1 MKTRYPTLLN
11 QALLTALMSVLPAA
25 YGQISKADFTT
36 EPDKTM
42 AAAHESFVKG
52 ETKKA
57 GEEIDKAADYVKKQ
71 SHHIAEGSK
80 ADMEKAGDELD
91 KLGEGVKGG
100 TVKSE
105 AELKKTFAKVDHQM
119 AVCWHKTAEEAHKT
133 GKDATADLKKAGASL
148 EGAAKWSDNQL
159 DEGTKKTVD
168 EVKTASK
175 AGADQVEGW
184 WKSLGHGIEDL
195 GHKL

>member
-1 MKTRYPTLLN
+1 MKTLN
-11 QALLTALMSVLPAA
+11 GTILTRALIAALMTVLPAA
-25 YGQISKADFTT
+25 YAAGAEFKT

-52 ETKKA
+52 DTKKA
-57 GEEIDKAADYVKKQ
+57 GEEIDKAADYIKKQ
-71 SHHIAEGSK
+71 SREVTAGSK
-80 ADMEKAGDELD
+80 ADMEKAGDELG
-91 KLGEGVKGG
+91 KFGESVKQG

-105 AELKKTFAKVDHQM
+105 AELKKTFAKADHQM
-119 AVCWHKTAEEAHKT
+119 AVCWHKTAADAHKE
-133 GKDATADLKKAGASL
+133 GKDATADLKKSGVAL
-148 EGAAKWSDNQL
+148 EGAAKWSDNEL

-168 EVKTASK
+168 EVKKASK

-195 GHKL
+195 AHKL